1 VVDFLNEHWPTIE
14 PIIMDTI
21 DIVVGALETAF
32 DLITGLFD
40 ALMLLISG
48 DFSGAWRA
56 LRDTIIGLLDNLVGN
71 FERVFDLFGKI
82 IPLFF
87 DVGVAIA
94 KAIISG
100 LQTLAGKIGEWL
112 LNELREAVDQ
122 LPDPLK
128 RVGSAVFG
136 ALGTIR
142 GVAGTA
148 LGVGDIAAQR
158 AAAGSDVIG
167 SFATA
172 SAGYRDAMMLSRTGR
187 NTEGDQYI
195 INITGIIPDMV
206 AAGEIITEAV
216 KAYKD
221 NGGSTDE
228 MIGAS

>member
-1 VVDFLNEHWPTIE
+1 
-14 PIIMDTI
+14 M
-21 DIVVGALETAF
+21 
-32 DLITGLFD
+32 
-40 ALMLLISG
+40 
-48 DFSGAWRA
+48 
-56 LRDTIIGLLDNLVGN
+56 
-71 FERVFDLFGKI
+71 
-82 IPLFF
+82 
-87 DVGVAIA
+87 
-94 KAIISG
+94 
-100 LQTLAGKIGEWL
+100 
-112 LNELREAVDQ
+112 
-122 LPDPLK
+122 
-128 RVGSAVFG
+128 
-136 ALGTIR
+136 GTIR

-158 AAAGSDVIG
+158 AAAGSSVIG

-206 AAGEIITEAV
+206 AAGEKITEAV